1 MGTREY
7 IGTAEMDELGIIYLV
22 LHAETPVGLGTSRF
36 SYRPDDPEYADVL
49 AHLGGLKSGEKKS
62 VRPWPEAAAEKRS

>member
-36 SYRPDDPEYADVL
+36 TYRPDDPDYANVL
-49 AHLGGLKSGEKKS
+49 AHLGGLKHGEKKS
-62 VRPWPEAAAEKRS
+62 VRPWPDPVEKRS